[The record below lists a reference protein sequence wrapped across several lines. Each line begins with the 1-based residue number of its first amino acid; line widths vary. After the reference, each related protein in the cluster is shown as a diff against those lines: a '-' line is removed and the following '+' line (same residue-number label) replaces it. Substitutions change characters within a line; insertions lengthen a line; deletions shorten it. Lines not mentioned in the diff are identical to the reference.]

1 MKKILYT
8 LLATFILLAAL
19 TSCGSK
25 KTTEQDDNNV
35 VESPATD
42 FEYELSP
49 NGDAVYIKRYIGN
62 SEHIVIPSKIN
73 NLPVTCIE
81 KHAFEAS
88 VVKSLKMPNSIS
100 KIGGGAFI
108 NCDKLEEIS
117 FSESLTDIGQNAFE
131 NCTLLKKVSLPS
143 SLRNLGEMVF
153 NNSGIEYL
161 EIKEGVEVIPI
172 YAFASTNLT
181 TLVLPKSIKKIDFQ
195 AFAGC
200 LKLENVILN
209 DGLVEISVRAFAGDL
224 KLKEITI
231 PKTVNIVTEMS
242 FSGCSG
248 LKKVMFE
255 GNAPASYEFS
265 DNISGV
271 WTPFNTEYTVYYH
284 EGSKGFTSPE
294 WYGYKTQI
302 W

>member
-1 MKKILYT
+1 MKKIIYS
-8 LLATFILLAAL
+8 LLTILIIISPL
-19 TSCGSK
+19 TSCSNK
-25 KTTEQDDNNV
+25 KPTEQQP

-49 NGDAVYIKRYIGN
+49 EGDKIYIKRYIGT
-62 SEHIVIPSKIN
+62 SEHVVIPSKIE
-73 NLPVTCIE
+73 NLPVTYIGN
-81 KHAFEAS
+81 HAFRGS
-88 VVKSLKMPNSIS
+88 VVKSLEMPNSIS
-100 KIGGGAFI
+100 KIGGDAFI

-131 NCTLLKKVSLPS
+131 NCTLLKKVRLPS
-143 SLRNLGEMVF
+143 SLKNLGEMVF
-153 NNSGIEYL
+153 HNSGIEHL
-161 EIKEGVEVIPI
+161 EIEEGIEVIPS

-181 TLVLPKSIKKIDFQ
+181 NLVLPKSIKKIDFQ

-200 LKLENVILN
+200 LILENVILN
-209 DGLVEISVRAFAGDL
+209 DGLVEISVSAFAGDL

-242 FSGCSG
+242 FSGCSE
-248 LKKVMFE
+248 LKKVVFE
-255 GNAPASYEFS
+255 GNAPVSYEYS

-284 EGSKGFTSPE
+284 EGAKGFTSPE
-294 WYGYKTQI
+294 WYGYKTEI
-302 W
+302 IK